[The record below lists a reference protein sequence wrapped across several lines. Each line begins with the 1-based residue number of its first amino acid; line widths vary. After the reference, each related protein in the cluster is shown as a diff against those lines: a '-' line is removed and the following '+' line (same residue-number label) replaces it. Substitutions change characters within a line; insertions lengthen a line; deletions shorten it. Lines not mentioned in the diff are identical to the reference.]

1 MMIKPLISV
10 AFFYLKNIDI
20 SYMFKSGGVSF
31 KELSFVQCILCIY
44 FLHFEKH
51 KRSYLMPLLEIKSL
65 RIEFPSRH
73 NTAIAVNDVSLSVD
87 EGEILGL
94 VGESG
99 AGKSTIGNAIVQLLS
114 KPGRVVNG
122 EVRLNDELISDL
134 EGEAIR
140 NIRGKRIGFI
150 FQDPMTS
157 LNPLFTIED
166 QMIETIINCL
176 NVSKSEAS
184 KRAID
189 LLEKVGIPEAEVRI
203 KQYPHQFSGG
213 MRQRVVIAIA
223 LSGEPEL
230 LIADEPTT
238 ALDVSVQDQILKLIK
253 NLCVELKVGCI
264 LVTHDMGV
272 IANVTDRVAVLYQ
285 GKLVEIG
292 ETYQILSDP
301 QHSYTQSLISAV
313 PLSSKKI
320 DRFPLVETIESIESG
335 LTSIDVNTHWLGQSE
350 KHESSDDLLVV
361 KNLNLSFITQDA
373 FFKKNQK
380 RIQAT
385 KNVNFTI
392 RQGESFGLVG
402 ESGSGKS
409 TIARMISGLQKPD
422 SGSIVYDG
430 VELVNN
436 ADKEALQAVNQR
448 LQMIF
453 QNPYSSLNSRM
464 KIQDIIAE
472 PIRYHK
478 LAEKNQIETIV
489 GDLLDHVGLGRK
501 SGVKYPHE
509 FSGGQRQRISIARAL
524 ACRPR
529 LLICDEPTSAL
540 DVSVQAQIL
549 NLLKDLQDELGLTM
563 LFISHDLPVIR
574 QMCDRVAIMQRGEI
588 LECADTESFFENPQN
603 QYSKELLHLM
613 PKFENLKN
621 RENLNLN

>member
-1 MMIKPLISV
+1 MS
-10 AFFYLKNIDI
+10 
-20 SYMFKSGGVSF
+20 
-31 KELSFVQCILCIY
+31 
-44 FLHFEKH
+44 
-51 KRSYLMPLLEIKSL
+51 LLEIKNL

-73 NTAIAVNDVSLSVD
+73 DIEVAVDDVSFSLQA
-87 EGEILGL
+87 GEILGL

-99 AGKSTIGNAIVQLLS
+99 AGKSTIGNGIVQLLS
-114 KPGRVVNG
+114 KPGRVAKG
-122 EVRLNDELISDL
+122 EVRLNGELISNL
-134 EGEAIR
+134 EDESIR
-140 NIRGKRIGFI
+140 KIRGSRIGFI

-166 QMIETIINCL
+166 QMTETIINCMG
-176 NVSKSEAS
+176 VSYSEAL
-184 KRAID
+184 KRSIE
-189 LLEKVGIPEAEVRI
+189 LLEKVGIPEPATRI

-253 NLCVELKVGCI
+253 NLCVDLKVGCM

-272 IANVTDRVAVLYQ
+272 IANVTDRVAVLYR

-292 ETYQILSDP
+292 ETSQILLNP
-301 QHSYTQSLISAV
+301 QHPYTQSLISAV
-313 PLSSKKI
+313 PLATKKV
-320 DRFPLVETIESIESG
+320 DRFPLVETIESVESG
-335 LTSIDVNTHWLGQSE
+335 FTSIDVATHWLGQSE
-350 KHESSDDLLVV
+350 KNHSSGDLLVV
-361 KNLNLSFITQDA
+361 KNLYLSFLTQDA
-373 FFKKNQK
+373 FLKKNRK
-380 RIQAT
+380 RLQAT
-385 KNVNFTI
+385 DDVNFTI
-392 RQGESFGLVG
+392 KQGETFGLVG

-409 TIARMISGLQKPD
+409 TIARMIAGLQQPD

-430 VELVNN
+430 IELINN
-436 ADKEALQAVNQR
+436 PNKEEVKKVRQR

-464 KIQDIIAE
+464 KIRDIIAE
-472 PIRYHK
+472 PIIYNR
-478 LAEKNQIETIV
+478 LAEKKQVEGIV

-574 QMCDRVAIMQRGEI
+574 QMCDRVAIMQKGKI
-588 LECADTESFFENPQN
+588 LECEETEIFFENPQN
-603 QYSKELLHLM
+603 SYSQELLSLM
-613 PKFENLKN
+613 PRFEDIKATDYHSNN
-621 RENLNLN
+621 

>member
-1 MMIKPLISV
+1 MS
-10 AFFYLKNIDI
+10 
-20 SYMFKSGGVSF
+20 
-31 KELSFVQCILCIY
+31 
-44 FLHFEKH
+44 
-51 KRSYLMPLLEIKSL
+51 LLEIKNL

-73 NTAIAVNDVSLSVD
+73 DIAVAVDDVSFSV
-87 EGEILGL
+87 EAGEILGL

-99 AGKSTIGNAIVQLLS
+99 AGKSTIGNGIVQLLS
-114 KPGRVVNG
+114 QPGRVANG
-122 EVRLNDELISDL
+122 EVRLNGELISNL
-134 EGEAIR
+134 EGESIR
-140 NIRGKRIGFI
+140 KIRGSKIGFI

-166 QMIETIINCL
+166 QMTETIINCL
-176 NVSKSEAS
+176 GVSYAEAL
-184 KRAID
+184 KRSID
-189 LLEKVGIPEAEVRI
+189 LLKKVGIPEPEIRI

-253 NLCVELKVGCI
+253 SLCVDLKVGCM

-272 IANVTDRVAVLYQ
+272 IANVTDRVAVLYR

-301 QHSYTQSLISAV
+301 QHPYTQSLISAV
-313 PLSSKKI
+313 PLATKKV
-320 DRFPLVETIESIESG
+320 DRFPLVETIESIQSG
-335 LTSIDVNTHWLGQSE
+335 LKSIDVKTHWLGQSE
-350 KHESSDDLLVV
+350 KHSRSNEQSDDLLVV

-373 FFKKNQK
+373 FLKKNRK

-385 KNVNFTI
+385 NDVNFNI
-392 RQGESFGLVG
+392 KQGESFGLVG

-409 TIARMISGLQKPD
+409 TIARMIAGLQQPD

-430 VELVNN
+430 VELINN
-436 ADKEALQAVNQR
+436 PDKDEVKNIRLR

-464 KIQDIIAE
+464 KIKDIIAE
-472 PIRYHK
+472 PIRYHQ
-478 LAEKNQIETIV
+478 LAEKSQIEGIV

-501 SGVKYPHE
+501 SGIKYPHE

-574 QMCDRVAIMQRGEI
+574 QMCDRVAIMQRGKI
-588 LECADTESFFENPQN
+588 LECAETEIFFENPQN
-603 QYSKELLHLM
+603 QYSKELLDLM
-613 PKFENLKN
+613 PRFENLKSN
-621 RENLNLN
+621 AQHSIV